1 MNCGLDRTG
10 DVVVDG
16 AAAQNRLDIISGQIV
31 NLDNVLHPVLLSV
44 ITLIASQYFLSRS
57 YGKFTC

>member
-16 AAAQNRLDIISGQIV
+16 AAAQNRLDIIPGQIV
-31 NLDNVLHPVLLSV
+31 NLDHVLHPVLLSV
-44 ITLIASQYFLSRS
+44 IDGLTMELKDGVITRAEM
-57 YGKFTC
+57 